1 METFRD
7 YLDVLCRAR
16 GVLYAELA
24 RRVGVTK
31 GYIGQLIHG
40 HSKPPP
46 RARVEQLADALELT
60 PEERHRLV
68 DIAVRERAR
77 PETLEKINQLD
88 AALAALSEGRKGEAA
103 APGSAPR
110 VPTSPPIPI
119 IGYVAAGETNIA
131 FTDAGL
137 PVGASL
143 PGEEP
148 IPRWPGVGPH
158 AYALRVSG
166 ESMRPLCPP
175 GTTIVVDPDR
185 APRGG
190 EPAICQTTDG
200 RGYFKIV
207 RFESGGQV
215 RLVSTNPDVPN
226 DIVLRRADVRRLQK
240 VIATLYP

>member
-1 METFRD
+1 MDTFRD

-46 RARVEQLADALELT
+46 RRRVEQLADALELN
-60 PEERHRLV
+60 PNERQRLV

-88 AALAALSEGRKGEAA
+88 AAIAALSEARKGEAA
-103 APGSAPR
+103 AAEPG
-110 VPTSPPIPI
+110 VEEVPPIPI
-119 IGYVAAGETNIA
+119 IGYIAAGETNIA

-148 IPRWPGVGPH
+148 IPRWPGIGPH
-158 AYALRVSG
+158 SYALRVSG

-185 APRGG
+185 MPRTG
-190 EPAICQTTDG
+190 EPAICQSMDG

-207 RFESGGQV
+207 RFEPAGQV
-215 RLVSTNPDVPN
+215 RLLSTNPDASG

-240 VIATLYP
+240 VVATLYP